1 MIKIYIKEDE
11 SSHQYIVPESVVED
25 FNDLIEKIDDAE
37 NYSEEWYSL
46 TDQFNTIFGKYRE
59 YAYNTEL
66 WITEEE
72 LERITR

>member
-1 MIKIYIKEDE
+1 MIKIQIKEDE

-37 NYSEEWYSL
+37 NFSEEWYSL

-59 YAYNTEL
+59 YAHNTEL